1 MLDNQPHRLNF
12 FRGIS
17 STFKLAKGRWRQHW
31 LLLLFITLGMMASIT
46 LVCTIP
52 LLSEVLQTASL
63 RDTLSASPEN
73 GELSAHITSTGLS
86 NQTVQDFFPTIDHAF
101 QKYLKSNLTSPPQL
115 EVLTPNFTFLSPAL
129 PFNNQMTIDA
139 TSMALSANHVT
150 LTQGRLPL
158 ASSSDIEI
166 AITPE
171 AANLLGVK
179 LNDFITLQLNYVAR
193 SAPPPFGTLVPT
205 HQALRLH
212 VVGLFHVQTDDPF
225 WHGESF
231 LPQLPQSDAVPITLF
246 TALTSD
252 RSFLAALD
260 QIAATHYEPQ
270 SQVIF
275 TSVSFL
281 TWHYHLNPASVS
293 INQLDDLINRLAAVQ
308 VAITNTF
315 NFAGESLVISGLPFH
330 SPSQS
335 SLLEQ
340 FRTRLSTARIPVAI
354 FTALIL
360 GLLLFFIS
368 VMILLL
374 LDRQAEAIFV
384 LRSRGA
390 SNIQL
395 FLSLLT
401 QCAGLSIIALIAGLL
416 LTPPAL
422 LLSARLL
429 LSAADQS
436 ALDVVTNAL
445 AQSLWSI
452 RYYALITALAT
463 VVVMSLALL
472 GISRLSL
479 MTTGSESKHTAR
491 YPLWRRLN
499 LDLFAILIALVGYGL
514 SLYFTSI
521 QQQLDAQT
529 QLLVA
534 GPVAFIGPFFLL
546 VAAILLALRVFPWLL
561 QLGATL
567 AGRGHGTIPLLALAQ
582 ISRAPRKSLRMIL
595 LLALTIAFAIFSLV
609 FAASEGQRANEIASY
624 EVGADFSGAI
634 PINSYAYAPQ
644 QEAALY
650 RHIPGVTS
658 ASAGFE
664 EEGSLTSVPPFLS
677 LLLRA
682 VDPSTYANTASWT
695 PQDSG
700 QPLSSLMA
708 QLLAQRDAAI
718 THDFV
723 PAIIDTALS
732 NELPLRVGST
742 FTVLPDVTHQ
752 FNILVGHIHYV
763 VIARVDH
770 IPGVNESVEGGMLVD
785 YQTFAKV
792 LSKVA
797 GTNGVNIISNHIW
810 LRTTEAAASAIH
822 TTLTS
827 SNLRLAFLSDRY
839 ALVNALLDDPSYE
852 NLIGVL
858 AFGVSAAFL
867 LALFANLLASWISAR
882 NRLTSFVVLRAL
894 GASTRGIA
902 SVFLWEQGIVYT
914 AALLLGI
921 LFGAL
926 LVFTLVPALV
936 FTGIPPGAGVVNG
949 NSIDFAALQHI
960 IPVQV
965 AAPFSLVIAMLVFI
979 AICAIA
985 LGMMVSLV
993 LQRSIGQE
1001 LRLND
1006 DARLDFATREVVS
1019 TPRARAKAVQT
1030 NGQHLLT
1037 HSSLAQLTLLQ
1048 FRRARLLTMLAGVTI
1063 IAAVGIMCLLPL
1075 YSSITINGGLHTLL
1089 RATPATS
1096 QIMLDTST
1104 QALSTRTLNGV
1115 EHSMGSLVQRD
1126 VGAYLDQTHSYTIQE
1141 ADFQLVH
1148 SSAGS
1153 QVGSVSLVSAPFN
1166 QAASHLTLLQGRMP
1180 GNTGGDIEALL
1191 TPDTARNLNTA
1202 VGSRLT
1208 LSLSTFAARPPN
1220 PPIHQTIT
1228 LNVLVV
1234 GLIKVVPGDPYWHG
1248 NDFQP
1253 AASGSQTFSDTLLV
1267 PNAAFLAVF
1276 DQAASELQTDAIFTS
1291 QPFEITWDYQLNITP
1306 LVVDQLDTLIGSL
1319 QRLQSDITHTSE
1331 TVQNSIP
1338 LDGITNFPYLT
1349 QVAIFNS
1356 AKNTFDLPDTLSRYR
1371 SRVAVIAIPIFILSA
1386 LIIGLLLFFVSLV
1399 AYLQVDRQAAAIA
1412 ILRSRGATNSQ
1423 IFRSMVLLSVILG
1436 LIALVIGPILALV
1449 SASFLGGQSLA
1460 SAGKDALTFFT
1471 NQPWNALLSVSWY
1484 ALGTAFAAIIA
1495 LIFALRYAA
1504 GMNIQGLRRES
1515 SRVTHRPLW
1524 QRLRLDVAAIVI
1536 AFAGYIISLY
1546 LSSTEN
1552 LSDTRSV
1559 VLFASPLALIA
1570 PLFLVIGCILLLL
1583 RIYPSLLGL
1592 GARLANRG
1600 QGAISMLAFAHM
1612 SRAPRQTIRITLLLA
1627 LTVAFAIFS
1636 LVFTASQAQRS
1647 SDIAAFESGADF
1659 SGSIAIPANQSQAS
1673 LSGVTSPY
1681 RQLPG
1686 VISASAGFSE
1696 DGLLTQSTANIHI
1709 AVRAVDANTF
1719 AQAANWTTQDS
1730 SQSLTSLMALL
1741 RQQQAQ
1747 GIRQDRVPAIIDAS
1761 AASNQNLQVGST
1773 FAIDMTGLP
1782 SYVSG
1787 SSDSILKC
1795 VVVALVQ
1802 HIPTVNEGATLD
1814 ANGDTSAINGGILL
1828 DYTTYA
1834 ILYQRDNSLKA
1845 VASSAMSVTPQTA
1858 LLPINYLWLHS
1869 QDEPATLTH
1878 LRAALTTSSLH
1889 LDHLYDRRALQD
1901 TLNSEPLY
1909 LDLLTLLT
1917 IGATITLLLV
1927 LIGYVLAS
1935 WQNAKLRSGSF
1946 TTLRSLGATAA
1957 QVTSLF
1963 LLEQGVV
1970 FFTALIVGLLFGAI
1984 LATTVVP
1991 TLVYSDIPITGI
2003 LSNLSDSQ
2011 FYLIQHSFSKQ
2022 IVIPPSLSI
2031 ALALLVGICLIAV
2044 GTMARTVLRPSLG
2057 QAIRLNED

>member
-1 MLDNQPHRLNF
+1 MSTIQAPRKPSP
-12 FRGIS
+12 GIS
-17 STFKLAKGRWRQHW
+17 SVLTLSRARWRQHW
-31 LLLLFITLGMMASIT
+31 LLLLFITLGMIASIT

-63 RDTLSASPEN
+63 RDTLNASPEN
-73 GELSAHITSTGLS
+73 GELAAHLTSPGLS
-86 NQTVQDFFPTIDHAF
+86 NQTIQTFFPTIDHAF
-101 QKYLKSNLTSPPQL
+101 QTYLKSNLAGPPQL

-129 PFNNQMTIDA
+129 PFTDQMTIDA
-139 TSMALSANHVT
+139 TSMAFAASHVT
-150 LTQGRLPL
+150 LAQGRLPL
-158 ASSSDIEI
+158 TNSNDIEI

-171 AANLLGVK
+171 AAQSLGVK
-179 LNDFITLQLNYVAR
+179 LNDFITLQINYVAR
-193 SAPPPFGTLVPT
+193 SSPTFTGTFVPT
-205 HQALRLH
+205 HQGLTLH
-212 VVGLFHVQTDDPF
+212 VVGLFHVQAGDPF

-246 TALTSD
+246 TALASNQ
-252 RSFLAALD
+252 SFLAALD
-260 QIAATHYEPQ
+260 QIATTHYEPQ
-270 SQVIF
+270 GQVIF
-275 TSVSFL
+275 TSASFL
-281 TWHYHLNPASVS
+281 TWYYHLNPASVS

-308 VAITNTF
+308 VSITNTF
-315 NFAGESLVISGLPFH
+315 NFNGESLVITGLPFH
-330 SPSQS
+330 SSTQPG
-335 SLLEQ
+335 LLEQ

-374 LDRQAEAIFV
+374 LDRQAETIVV
-384 LRSRGA
+384 LRGRGA

-401 QCAGLSIIALIAGLL
+401 QCAGLSIVALLAALL
-416 LTPPAL
+416 LTPAAL
-422 LLSARLL
+422 LLIARLM
-429 LSAADQS
+429 LSAADQN

-445 AQSLWSI
+445 AQSVWNV

-479 MTTGSESKHTAR
+479 MTTGKNTAR

-499 LDLFAILIALVGYGL
+499 LDLFAIVIALVGYGL
-514 SLYFTSI
+514 SLYFASI

-534 GPVAFIGPFFLL
+534 GPVTFIGPFFLL
-546 VAAILLALRVFPWLL
+546 MAAILLALRVFPWLL

-567 AGRGHGTIPLLALAQ
+567 AGRGHSAIPLLALAQ

-595 LLALTIAFAIFSLV
+595 LLALTIAFAFFSLV

-634 PINSYAYAPQ
+634 PIDSYAYAPQ
-644 QEAALY
+644 EEAALY
-650 RHIPGVTS
+650 RRIPGVTS

-664 EEGSLTSVPPFLS
+664 EEGSLTPVPPFLP

-682 VDPSTYANTASWT
+682 VDPGTYANTASWT
-695 PQDSG
+695 SRNSG

-708 QLLAQRDAAI
+708 QLLAQRGAAI
-718 THDFV
+718 THDYV

-732 NELPLRVGST
+732 NELPLQIGST

-752 FNILVGHIHYV
+752 FNSLVGRVHYV

-770 IPGVNESVEGGMLVD
+770 ISGVNESVEGGMLVD
-785 YQTFAKV
+785 YQTFAAV
-792 LSKVA
+792 LVKDA
-797 GTNGVNIISNHIW
+797 GTNGIHITSNHIW
-810 LRTTEAAASAIH
+810 LRTTEAAASTVH

-827 SNLRLAFLSDRY
+827 SNARLAFLSDRY
-839 ALVNALLDDPSYE
+839 ALVNALLDDPTYK
-852 NLIGVL
+852 NLISVL

-882 NRLTSFVVLRAL
+882 SRLTSFVVLRAL
-894 GASTRGIA
+894 GASMRSIA
-902 SVFLWEQGIVYT
+902 GVFLWEQGIVYV

-921 LFGAL
+921 LFGVL

-949 NSIDFAALQHI
+949 NIIDFAALQHI
-960 IPVQV
+960 IPVQI
-965 AAPFSLVIAMLVFI
+965 AMPFSLVIALLVFI
-979 AICAIA
+979 ATCAIA
-985 LGMMVSLV
+985 LGVMVSLV
-993 LQRSIGQE
+993 LQRSIGHE

-1019 TPRARAKAVQT
+1019 TPRARAKAVKT
-1030 NGQHLLT
+1030 NRQRLST
-1037 HSSLAQLTLLQ
+1037 RSSLAQLTLLQ
-1048 FRRARLLTMLAGVTI
+1048 FRRARLLTLLAGATI
-1063 IAAVGIMCLLPL
+1063 IAAVGIMCLIPL
-1075 YSSITINGGLHTLL
+1075 YSSIIINGGLHTLL

-1104 QALSTRTLNGV
+1104 QALSTRTLHGV
-1115 EHSMGSLVQRD
+1115 EQSMGTLVQKD
-1126 VGAYLDQTHSYTIQE
+1126 VGAYIDQTHSYTIKE
-1141 ADFQLVH
+1141 ADFQLV
-1148 SSAGS
+1148 SPPAGS
-1153 QVGSVSLVSAPFN
+1153 QVGSVSLVSAPVN
-1166 QAASHLTLLQGRMP
+1166 LAASHLILLQGRMP
-1180 GNTGGDIEALL
+1180 GNPGGDIEALL
-1191 TPDTARNLNTA
+1191 TPDTARNLNA
-1202 VGSRLT
+1202 VVGSRLT

-1220 PPIHQTIT
+1220 PPIHLTIM
-1228 LNVLVV
+1228 LNVLVA

-1253 AASGSQTFSDTLLV
+1253 ATSGSQTLSDTLLV
-1267 PNAAFLAVF
+1267 PNASFLAVF

-1291 QPFEITWDYQLNITP
+1291 QPFEITWDYQLNTTP
-1306 LVVDQLDTLIGSL
+1306 LVVDQLDALIGSL
-1319 QRLQSDITHTSE
+1319 ARLQSDIAHTSE
-1331 TVQNSIP
+1331 NALNSVP
-1338 LDGITNFPYLT
+1338 TDGIANFPYLT

-1356 AKNTFDLPDTLSRYR
+1356 AKNSFDLPGTLSRYR

-1386 LIIGLLLFFVSLV
+1386 LIIGLMLFFVSLV
-1399 AYLQVDRQAAAIA
+1399 AHLQVDRQAVAIA
-1412 ILRSRGATNSQ
+1412 ILRSRGATTSQ

-1436 LIALVIGPILALV
+1436 IIALVTGPLLALV
-1449 SASFLGGQSLA
+1449 SASFLGEQSLA
-1460 SAGKDALTFFT
+1460 REGKDALTFVT

-1484 ALGTAFAAIIA
+1484 ALGTAFGAIIA
-1495 LIFALRYAA
+1495 LIIALRYAA
-1504 GMNIQGLRRES
+1504 GMNISALRRES

-1536 AFAGYIISLY
+1536 AFAGYVISLY
-1546 LSSTEN
+1546 LNSTEK

-1583 RIYPSLLGL
+1583 RLFPLLLGL

-1600 QGAISMLAFAHM
+1600 QGAISMLAFAQM
-1612 SRAPRQTIRITLLLA
+1612 SRSPRQTMRITLLLA

-1659 SGSIAIPANQSQAS
+1659 SGSIAVPANQSQAS

-1686 VISASAGFSE
+1686 VISATAGFSE
-1696 DGLLTQSTANIHI
+1696 DGILTQSNANIHI

-1719 AQAANWTTQDS
+1719 AGTANWTTQDS

-1741 RQQQAQ
+1741 RQQQAE
-1747 GIRQDRVPAIIDAS
+1747 GIRLDRVPVIIDAA

-1773 FAIDMTGLP
+1773 FSLDMTGLP
-1782 SYVSG
+1782 NYASG
-1787 SSDSILKC
+1787 SNDSLLQC

-1814 ANGDTSAINGGILL
+1814 ASGDTSAINGGILL
-1828 DYTTYA
+1828 DYSTYA
-1834 ILYQRDNSLKA
+1834 LLYQRDNSLKS
-1845 VASSAMSVTPQTA
+1845 VAPSATPVTPQTA
-1858 LLPINYLWLHS
+1858 VLPINYLWLHS
-1869 QDEPATLTH
+1869 QDDPATLAH
-1878 LRAALTTSSLH
+1878 LRATLTTSSLR
-1889 LDHLYDRRALQD
+1889 LDNLFDRRALLD
-1901 TLNSEPLY
+1901 ILNSEPLY

-1917 IGATITLLLV
+1917 IGSTITLLLV

-1946 TTLRSLGATAA
+1946 TTLRSLGATAL

-1970 FFTALIVGLLFGAI
+1970 FFTALIIGLLFGAI

-1991 TLVYSDIPITGI
+1991 ALIYSDIPITGI
-2003 LSNLSDSQ
+2003 LSNLSDNQ

-2022 IVIPPSLSI
+2022 IVIPPSLGI
-2031 ALALLVGICLIAV
+2031 ALALLVGICLTAV
-2044 GTMARTVLRPSLG
+2044 GMMAWTVLRPSLG
-2057 QAIRLNED
+2057 QALRLNED

>member
-1 MLDNQPHRLNF
+1 MSTIQTPLRLNF
-12 FRGIS
+12 FHGIS
-17 STFKLAKGRWRQHW
+17 STFTLASWRWRKHW
-31 LLLLFITLGMMASIT
+31 LLLLVITLGMIASIT

-63 RDTLSASPEN
+63 RGTLSASPEN

-86 NQTVQDFFPTIDHAF
+86 NRTVQTFFPIIDRAF
-101 QKYLKSNLTSPPQL
+101 QAHLKSNLAGPPQL

-129 PFNNQMTIDA
+129 PFTDQMTIDA
-139 TSMALSANHVT
+139 TSMALSTNHVT
-150 LTQGRLPL
+150 LAQGRLPL
-158 ASSSDIEI
+158 ASSSDVEI

-171 AANLLGVK
+171 AAKLLGIK
-179 LNDFITLQLNYVAR
+179 LNDSITLQLNFVGRTSPLPNGA
-193 SAPPPFGTLVPT
+193 FVPS
-205 HQALRLH
+205 HQALTLH
-212 VVGLFHVQTDDPF
+212 VVGLFHVQEGDPF

-252 RSFLAALD
+252 QSFLAALD
-260 QIAATHYEPQ
+260 QIATAHYEPQ
-270 SQVIF
+270 GQVIF
-275 TSVSFL
+275 TSASFL
-281 TWHYHLNPASVS
+281 TWRYHLNPASVS

-308 VAITNTF
+308 TSIANTF
-315 NFAGESLVISGLPFH
+315 NFNGESLVLSGQPFH
-330 SPSQS
+330 SATQPG
-335 SLLEQ
+335 LLEQ
-340 FRTRLSTARIPVAI
+340 FRTRLSTARIPVAL
-354 FTALIL
+354 FTGLIL
-360 GLLLFFIS
+360 ALLLFFIS

-374 LDRQAEAIFV
+374 LDRQAEAIVV

-395 FLSLLT
+395 FLSLLA
-401 QCAGLSIIALIAGLL
+401 QCASLSIVALIVGLL
-416 LTPPAL
+416 LTPVAL
-422 LLSARLL
+422 LLIARLM

-445 AQSLWSI
+445 ALSLWSV
-452 RYYALITALAT
+452 RYYALITALAS

-479 MTTGSESKHTAR
+479 QTSGKSTAR

-499 LDLFAILIALVGYGL
+499 LDLFAILLALVGYGS

-521 QQQLDAQT
+521 QQQLDVQT

-546 VAAILLALRVFPWLL
+546 IAAILVALRIFPWLL
-561 QLGATL
+561 RLGATL
-567 AGRGHGTIPLLALAQ
+567 AGRGHGAIPLLALAQ

-595 LLALTIAFAIFSLV
+595 LLALTIAFAFFSLV

-634 PINSYAYAPQ
+634 PIDSYAYAPQ
-644 QEAALY
+644 AEAALY
-650 RHIPGVTS
+650 RRIPGVTS

-664 EEGSLTSVPPFLS
+664 EEGSLTPVPPFLP

-682 VDPSTYANTASWT
+682 VDPGTYATTASWT
-695 PQDSG
+695 SQNSK
-700 QPLSSLMA
+700 QSLSSLMA

-718 THDFV
+718 AHDYV

-732 NELPLRVGST
+732 NELPLHVGST

-752 FNILVGHIHYV
+752 FNSQVGRVHYI
-763 VIARVDH
+763 VIAKVDH
-770 IPGVNESVEGGMLVD
+770 ISGVNESIEGGILVD
-785 YQTFAKV
+785 YQTFATV
-792 LSKVA
+792 LVKDA
-797 GTNGVNIISNHIW
+797 GTNGIGITSNHVW
-810 LRTTEAAASAIH
+810 LRTTGAAASAVH
-822 TTLTS
+822 ATLTS
-827 SNLRLAFLSDRY
+827 SHMRLAFLSDRY
-839 ALVNALLDDPSYE
+839 ALVNALLDDPTYK
-852 NLIGVL
+852 NLISIL
-858 AFGVSAAFL
+858 AFGVSAALL

-882 NRLTSFVVLRAL
+882 SRLTSFVVLRAL

-902 SVFLWEQGIVYT
+902 GVFLWEQGIVYA

-921 LFGAL
+921 LFGVL
-926 LVFTLVPALV
+926 LVFTLVPALL
-936 FTGIPPGAGVVNG
+936 FTGIPPGADVVNG
-949 NSIDFAALQHI
+949 NIIDFAALQHI

-965 AAPFSLVIAMLVFI
+965 VMPLSLVIALAVFI
-979 AICAIA
+979 ATCALA

-1019 TPRARAKAVQT
+1019 TPRARVHTVQT
-1030 NGQHLLT
+1030 NRRRFATQ
-1037 HSSLAQLTLLQ
+1037 SSLAQLTLLQ
-1048 FRRARLLTMLAGVTI
+1048 FRRARLLTVLAGATI
-1063 IAAVGIMCLLPL
+1063 IAAVGIMCLIPL
-1075 YSSITINGGLHTLL
+1075 YSSIIINGGLHTLL

-1096 QIMLDTST
+1096 QIMLDTTT

-1115 EHSMGSLVQRD
+1115 EQSIGSLVQKD
-1126 VGAYLDQTHSYTIQE
+1126 VGPYINRTHSYTLKE
-1141 ADFQLVH
+1141 TDFQLV
-1148 SSAGS
+1148 SPPAGI
-1153 QVGSVSLVSAPFN
+1153 QVRSVSMMSAPVTL
-1166 QAASHLTLLQGRMP
+1166 AASHLTLLQGRMP
-1180 GNTGGDIEALL
+1180 GNTGGDMEALL
-1191 TPDTARNLNTA
+1191 TPDTARNLHATI
-1202 VGSRLT
+1202 GSRLA

-1220 PPIHQTIT
+1220 PPVHQTIT
-1228 LNVLVV
+1228 LNVLIV
-1234 GLIKVVPGDPYWHG
+1234 GLIQVVPGDPYWHG
-1248 NDFQP
+1248 SDFQP
-1253 AASGSQTFSDTLLV
+1253 TSSGPQTFSDTLLV
-1267 PNAAFLAVF
+1267 PDASLLAVF

-1291 QPFEITWDYQLNITP
+1291 QPFEITWNYQLNTTP
-1306 LVVDQLDTLIGSL
+1306 LVVDQLDALIGSL
-1319 QRLQSDITHTSE
+1319 ARLQSDIAHSSE
-1331 TVQNSIP
+1331 NAMNNVP
-1338 LDGITNFPYLT
+1338 ADGIANFPYLT

-1356 AKNTFDLPDTLSRYR
+1356 AKNTFDLPATLTRYR
-1371 SRVAVIAIPIFILSA
+1371 SREAVIAIPIFILSA
-1386 LIIGLLLFFVSLV
+1386 LIIGLMLFFVSLV
-1399 AYLQVDRQAAAIA
+1399 AHLQVDRQEVAIA
-1412 ILRSRGATNSQ
+1412 ILRSRGATSSQ
-1423 IFRSMVLLSVILG
+1423 IFRSMILLSIILG
-1436 LIALVIGPILALV
+1436 CIALIIGPLLALV

-1460 SAGKDALTFFT
+1460 SEGKDALTFVT

-1484 ALGTAFAAIIA
+1484 ALGTAFSATIALIIA
-1495 LIFALRYAA
+1495 LSYAA
-1504 GMNIQGLRRES
+1504 GMNISTLRRES

-1524 QRLRLDVAAIVI
+1524 QRLRLDIAAIII
-1536 AFAGYIISLY
+1536 AFAGYVISLY
-1546 LSSTEN
+1546 LNSTEK

-1583 RIYPSLLGL
+1583 RLYPLLLGL

-1612 SRAPRQTIRITLLLA
+1612 SRSPRQTMRITLLLA

-1636 LVFTASQAQRS
+1636 LVFTASQTQRS

-1659 SGSIAIPANQSQAS
+1659 SGSIAAPSANQSQAS
-1673 LSGVTSPY
+1673 LASVTLPY

-1686 VISASAGFSE
+1686 VISATAGFSE
-1696 DGLLTQSTANIHI
+1696 DGILTQSNANIHI
-1709 AVRAVDANTF
+1709 AVRAVDASTF
-1719 AQAANWTTQDS
+1719 AGTANWTTQDS

-1741 RQQQAQ
+1741 RQQEAE
-1747 GIRQDRVPAIIDAS
+1747 GIRQDRVPVIIDAA

-1773 FAIDMTGLP
+1773 FSIDMAGLP
-1782 SYVSG
+1782 DYAAG
-1787 SSDSILKC
+1787 SNDSQLHCI
-1795 VVVALVQ
+1795 VVARVQ
-1802 HIPTVNEGATLD
+1802 HIPMVNEGAALD
-1814 ANGDTSAINGGILL
+1814 ASGNTATINGGVLL
-1828 DYTTYA
+1828 DYSTYA
-1834 ILYQRDNSLKA
+1834 TLYQRDNSITSVTPPA
-1845 VASSAMSVTPQTA
+1845 TPVTPQTA
-1858 LLPINYLWLHS
+1858 MLPINYLWLHS
-1869 QDEPATLTH
+1869 QDDPATLAR
-1878 LRAALTTSSLH
+1878 LRAALTTTSLR
-1889 LDHLYDRRALQD
+1889 LDNLFDRRALLNI
-1901 TLNSEPLY
+1901 LNSEPLY

-1946 TTLRSLGATAA
+1946 TTLRSLGATAL

-1970 FFTALIVGLLFGAI
+1970 FFTALIIGLLFGAI

-1991 TLVYSDIPITGI
+1991 ALIYSDIPITGV
-2003 LSNLSDSQ
+2003 LSSLSDNQ

-2031 ALALLVGICLIAV
+2031 ALALLVGVCLTAV
-2044 GTMARTVLRPSLG
+2044 GMMAWTVLRPSLG
-2057 QAIRLNED
+2057 QALRLNED